1 MVGQEMEEYIGEVLE
16 NGLSRLGPSVNRN
29 GAQCDRLFKKEAQE
43 RKKGAGKRGSVRETQ
58 NVRTVNPEA
67 AP

>member
-1 MVGQEMEEYIGEVLE
+1 MEEYIGEVLE
-16 NGLSRLGPSVNRN
+16 NGLSRLGPSVSRN
-29 GAQCDRLFKKEAQE
+29 GAQCERLFKKEAQE
-43 RKKGAGKRGSVRETQ
+43 KKGAGKRGSVRETQ